1 MSRVDPFELREPLPK
16 SNTKKSLTFLEVS
29 DIINKHMTEVESW
42 PPSIWGF
49 TRGDILETLED
60 LREKVKDICHY

>member
-16 SNTKKSLTFLEVS
+16 QNIKKSLTFSEVS
-29 DIINKHMTEVESW
+29 DIITKHMTEVERW

-49 TRGDILETLED
+49 TRDDFLESLED
-60 LREKVKDICHY
+60 LREKVRDKCC

>member
-16 SNTKKSLTFLEVS
+16 SNTKKSLTFSEVS
-29 DIINKHMTEVESW
+29 DIISKHMMEVDHW

-49 TRGDILETLED
+49 TRDDFLESLED
-60 LREKVKDICHY
+60 LREKVRDKCC